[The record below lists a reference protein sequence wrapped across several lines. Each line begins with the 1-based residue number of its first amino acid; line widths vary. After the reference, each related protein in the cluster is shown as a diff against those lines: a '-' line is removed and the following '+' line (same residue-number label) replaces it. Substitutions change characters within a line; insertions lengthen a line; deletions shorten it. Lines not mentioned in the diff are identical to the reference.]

1 VIGMAHNR
9 HFAAAS
15 RQANNPAA
23 GSDCDF
29 AARAGLTLIEM
40 LVATTV
46 TLILMAA
53 IGQVFSTFGRSV
65 SGSRTALDM
74 NARMRTAAWRLRQD
88 LSGATAPTLPPLDPA
103 NGAGYFEAIEG
114 PRHDAD
120 ADGVTAPV
128 LLYADVDDVL
138 LFTTKSDGPPFR
150 GAFAGNS
157 IESDLAEVAWFAR
170 PTVPATTPATFT
182 LYRKQMLV
190 VGYVGAGPF
199 NATGAGNQ
207 VLYGSFAAPAWRSIY
222 DTYDLSVSRRRNAGG
237 TLDMLVPNTLADLT
251 KREYRFLHNLSGDT
265 TRLPPSFP
273 YEFVN
278 HLAITPPT
286 AVAETLPPGL
296 EGLVFDSN
304 SPRFGEDI
312 VLTNVIAFDVRVFDP
327 AAALADLP
335 SGSDVAAPLDTNP
348 ASAFPP
354 GTVQANGA
362 YVDLGNGVTTTG
374 PSGAAPRF
382 SGVGHPL
389 SRLNGSPCVYDT
401 WSTHYEADGIDQDGV
416 GNADQGTN
424 GADDL
429 VPARLTV
436 PLIPADGV
444 IDDVD
449 EWETK
454 PPYPYPLRGIEVR
467 IRCYEPSSRQVRQVT
482 VRHTFVPH

>member
-1 VIGMAHNR
+1 
-9 HFAAAS
+9 
-15 RQANNPAA
+15 
-23 GSDCDF
+23 
-29 AARAGLTLIEM
+29 M

-88 LSGATAPTLPPLDPA
+88 LSGATAPTLPPLNPA
-103 NGAGYFEAIEG
+103 DGAGYFEVIEG

-120 ADGVTAPV
+120 ADGVTSPV
-128 LLYADVDDVL
+128 LLHADVDDVL
-138 LFTTKSDGPPFR
+138 LFTTKSDGQPFR

-157 IESDLAEVAWFAR
+157 IESDVAEVAWFAR

-190 VGYVGAGPF
+190 IGYVGAGLF
-199 NATGAGNQ
+199 NVTGAGNR
-207 VLYGSFAAPAWRSIY
+207 VPYSSFASPAWRSFY
-222 DTYDLSVSRRRNAGG
+222 DTYDLSVSRRRVAGPP
-237 TLDMLVPNTLADLT
+237 LIDAIVPNTLADLT
-251 KREYRFLHNLSGDT
+251 KREYRFMHNYQGDT
-265 TRLPPSFP
+265 TGLPLGGGGQFP
-273 YEFVN
+273 YAFASSN
-278 HLAITPPT
+278 HMAASTSAT
-286 AVAETLPPGL
+286 QETLPAGL
-296 EGLVFDSN
+296 EGLIFDATST
-304 SPRFGEDI
+304 RFGEDV

-327 AAALADLP
+327 AAPLAN
-335 SGSDVAAPLDTNP
+335 SGSEVVAPLDENSP
-348 ASAFPP
+348 PGPAFPP
-354 GTVQANGA
+354 GPIQANGA
-362 YVDLGNGVTTTG
+362 YVDLGNGVTIAG
-374 PSGAAPRF
+374 PSGVAPRF
-382 SGVGHPL
+382 SGVGSPL

-401 WSTHYEADGIDQDGV
+401 WSTHYEADGVDQDGV
-416 GNADQGTN
+416 AGVDQGVN
-424 GADDL
+424 GADDQ
-429 VPARLTV
+429 VPTRLTV

-467 IRCYEPSSRQVRQVT
+467 IRCFEPSSRQVRQVT